1 MFVRK
6 CFPFRFKTNLPLH
19 QNRYRGKNFYLN
31 LMVDNGSS
39 GKQTIDDKER
49 YEKIKQRLNEIDE
62 TLQNLTQMLATLT
75 VEGKRKPN
83 GGTTRPTWRLAKGG
97 YDDWH
102 RPQIGLKIDNGDSFR
117 TSPTGNHNF
126 SEPFPLRVYERQ
138 NQGALRWH
146 DDDNEFEDGGSFPRV
161 AAKVFSE
168 QDEFFPPFR
177 DGDDSRLPQQR
188 NIQQR

>member
-1 MFVRK
+1 M
-6 CFPFRFKTNLPLH
+6 
-19 QNRYRGKNFYLN
+19 
-31 LMVDNGSS
+31 
-39 GKQTIDDKER
+39 
-49 YEKIKQRLNEIDE
+49 
-62 TLQNLTQMLATLT
+62 
-75 VEGKRKPN
+75 
-83 GGTTRPTWRLAKGG
+83 
-97 YDDWH
+97 
-102 RPQIGLKIDNGDSFR
+102 
-117 TSPTGNHNF
+117 
-126 SEPFPLRVYERQ
+126 YERQ